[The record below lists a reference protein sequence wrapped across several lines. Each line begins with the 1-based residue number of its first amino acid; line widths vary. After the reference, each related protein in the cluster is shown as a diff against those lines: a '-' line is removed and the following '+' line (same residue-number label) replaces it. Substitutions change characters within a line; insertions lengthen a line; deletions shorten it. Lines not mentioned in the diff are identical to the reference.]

1 MTGPDAL
8 LGFPR
13 RQRDIL
19 EILKRRPDRS
29 LGEIAQDLG
38 ISKVATLRHLNR
50 LEERALVSRTLET
63 GGRGRPRA
71 RFRLKVASAT
81 LFPQAYSE
89 MAGCALR
96 FVQQRLGREA
106 VVELLRERAREVAR
120 RERHR
125 FEGKDLPERAR
136 ALVQLR
142 EEMGYMAEPGARR
155 PGAPLTFV
163 EHNCPILAL
172 AREYG
177 EACDVERE
185 LFENLL
191 GARVEAQHRVVAGDP
206 VCRFVVHPR
215 GWT

>member
-1 MTGPDAL
+1 MTEPEPLG
-8 LGFPR
+8 GFPR

-19 EILKRRPDRS
+19 HLLKREPDRS
-29 LGEIAQDLG
+29 LGEIAQALG

-50 LEERALVSRTLET
+50 LEERSLVSRTLET
-63 GGRGRPRA
+63 GSRGRPRV
-71 RFRLKVASAT
+71 RFRLLAASAT

-96 FVQQRLGREA
+96 FVEERLGRPG
-106 VVELLRERAREVAR
+106 VVELLRDRAREVAR
-120 RERHR
+120 RERQR
-125 FEGKDLPERAR
+125 FEGKGFPEKVTT
-136 ALVQLR
+136 LVQLR
-142 EEMGYMAEPGARR
+142 EEMGYMAQSGPRR
-155 PGAPLTFV
+155 PGTPFTLL

-206 VCRFVVHPR
+206 VCRFVLTPR
-215 GWT
+215 GGP

>member
-1 MTGPDAL
+1 MTEPETL

-19 EILKRRPDRS
+19 RLLKREPDRS
-29 LGEIAQDLG
+29 LGEIAQALG

-50 LEERALVSRTLET
+50 LEERVLVSRSLET
-63 GGRGRPRA
+63 GGRGRPRI
-71 RFRLKVASAT
+71 RFRLMAASAT

-96 FVQQRLGREA
+96 FVEQRMGREA
-106 VVELLRERAREVAR
+106 VVELLRDRAREVAR

-125 FEGKDLPERAR
+125 FEGKSLPEKA
-136 ALVQLR
+136 ATLVRIR
-142 EEMGYMAEPGARR
+142 EEMGYMAESGPRR
-155 PGAPLTFV
+155 PGNPLTLL

-191 GARVEAQHRVVAGDP
+191 GAEVEAQHRVAAGDP

-215 GWT
+215 GSP